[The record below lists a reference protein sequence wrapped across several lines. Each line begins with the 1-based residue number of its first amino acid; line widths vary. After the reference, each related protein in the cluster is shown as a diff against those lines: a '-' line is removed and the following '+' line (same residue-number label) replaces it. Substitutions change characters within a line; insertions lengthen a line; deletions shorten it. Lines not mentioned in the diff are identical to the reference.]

1 MENLIK
7 WFPSLEPVVNSLPFA
22 FVLLVVG
29 FVLLIKG
36 ADFFVDGS
44 SGIAK
49 KLRIPSIIIG
59 LTVVAMGTSLPEAAV
74 SVSAG
79 LAGSNSLAISNVLG
93 SNLFNLMVVVGLCAI
108 MSPIVVQKDVVTR
121 DIPISIGAAALLL
134 VLGFIGMTLGRVDA
148 IVLLV
153 LFIVF
158 IISLVLI
165 ALKARKENAA
175 DEEEE
180 DEKVR
185 PLWLCLIFIVCGAA
199 AIIIGGDTVVDSAT
213 TIARAFNMSE
223 TLIGLTIVAVGTSLP
238 ELVTSVVAARKNE
251 VELSLGNAIGSN
263 IFNLLLILG
272 LAGTISPLAFLTEN
286 LIDVVVLIAVSTII
300 GLVAWKKKKLGR
312 LEGILM
318 VAFYV
323 AYVVYIALR

>member
-1 MENLIK
+1 MEKLVE
-7 WFPSLEPVVNSLPFA
+7 WFPALEPVVNSLPFA

-79 LAGSNSLAISNVLG
+79 LKGSNSLAISNVLG

-108 MSPIVVQKDVVTR
+108 MSPIVVQKDVVKR
-121 DIPISIGAAALLL
+121 DIPISIGAALMLLI
-134 VLGFIGMTLGRVDA
+134 LGGVGMTLGRVDA

-153 LFIVF
+153 LFIAF
-158 IISLVLI
+158 IVSLVLI
-165 ALKARKENAA
+165 ALKARKESAEQ
-175 DEEEE
+175 EEEE
-180 DEKVR
+180 EGKVH
-185 PLWLCLIFIVCGAA
+185 PIWLCLIFIVGGAA
-199 AIIIGGDTVVDSAT
+199 AIIFGGDMVVDSAT
-213 TIARAFNMSE
+213 KIATSFGMSE

-263 IFNLLLILG
+263 IFNILLILG
-272 LAGTISPLAFLTEN
+272 LAGTISPLAVIMEN
-286 LIDVVVLIAVSTII
+286 IIDVIVLIVVSTVI

>member
-1 MENLIK
+1 MEKLVE

-49 KLRIPSIIIG
+49 KLRVPSIIIG

-79 LAGSNSLAISNVLG
+79 LKGSNSLAISNVLG
-93 SNLFNLMVVVGLCAI
+93 SNFFNLMVVVGLCAI
-108 MSPIVVQKDVVTR
+108 MSPIVVQKDVAKR
-121 DIPISIGAAALLL
+121 DIPISIGAALMLLI
-134 VLGFIGMTLGRVDA
+134 LGGIGMTLGRVDA

-153 LFIVF
+153 LFIAF
-158 IISLVLI
+158 IVSLVLI
-165 ALKARKENAA
+165 ALKARKESA
-175 DEEEE
+175 DQEEEE
-180 DEKVR
+180 EGKVH
-185 PLWLCLIFIVCGAA
+185 PIWLCLIFIVCGAA

-213 TIARAFNMSE
+213 FIATKFGMSE

-263 IFNLLLILG
+263 IFNILLILG
-272 LAGTISPLAFLTEN
+272 LAGTISPLAVIMEN
-286 LIDVVVLIAVSTII
+286 IIDVIVLIVVSTVI

>member
-1 MENLIK
+1 MSTLIQ
-7 WFPSLEPVVNSLPFA
+7 WFPALEPIVNSLPGA
-22 FVLLVVG
+22 LVLLVVG

-36 ADFFVDGS
+36 ADFFVEGS

-108 MSPIVVQKDVVTR
+108 MSPIVVQKDVATR

-158 IISLVLI
+158 IVSLVLI
-165 ALKARKENAA
+165 ALKARKENSC
-175 DEEEE
+175 DEE
-180 DEKVR
+180 DEGKIR
-185 PLWLCLIFIVCGAA
+185 PIWLCLIFIVCGAA
-199 AIIIGGDTVVDSAT
+199 AIIFGGDTVVESAT
-213 TIARAFNMSE
+213 FIATTFGMSE

-263 IFNLLLILG
+263 IFNILLILG

-286 LIDVVVLIAVSTII
+286 LIDVIILIAVSTII